1 MSRSPR
7 NRPGSTVLVYALL
20 IAGGLLMALPFY
32 YMMVTSIKPD
42 EETVTTGIR
51 LWVAKPTLEAYR
63 DLLDPQ
69 GVPFLRSVFNSA
81 FIAFVT
87 VGGNLVLCP
96 LAGYAFAKHRFPGR
110 EAIFVALLSTM
121 MIPATVL
128 LVPGFLLARDF
139 GWLNTWLPLTIPAMA
154 GVFGVFLSRQFIASI
169 PDALIEA
176 AKIDGCTE
184 VSIFARLIM
193 PLSKPLLATLGIFTF
208 LASWN
213 SFLGPLVILRDEQLL
228 TLPLV
233 MALLQGRFTGNEN
246 VQMAGAVISI
256 VPVLLIF
263 FVFQRQ
269 IVESLANSGLKE

>member
-1 MSRSPR
+1 MSVRSRSS
-7 NRPGSTVLVYALL
+7 GLVGYAVLTLA
-20 IAGGLLMALPFY
+20 GLLMVLPFY
-32 YMMVTSIKPD
+32 FMVITSLKPD
-42 EETVTTGIR
+42 SETITTSIR
-51 LWVAKPTLEAYR
+51 LWVSSPTLDGYR
-63 DLLDPQ
+63 KLLDPQ
-69 GVPFLRSVFNSA
+69 GVPFLRSVLNSV

-110 EAIFVALLSTM
+110 DAIFVALLSTM
-121 MIPATVL
+121 MIPGTVL

-139 GWLNTWLPLTIPAMA
+139 GWLNTWLPLTVPAMA
-154 GVFGVFLSRQFIASI
+154 GVFGVFLSRQFIRNI
-169 PDALIEA
+169 PDSLIEA
-176 AKIDGCTE
+176 AKIDGCSE
-184 VSIFARLIM
+184 GRIFATVVM
-193 PLSKPLLATLGIFTF
+193 PLCKPLLATLGIFTF

-213 SFLGPLVILRDEQLL
+213 SFLGPLVILREEQLL

-233 MALLQGRFTGNEN
+233 MALLQGRFTGNQN

-263 FVFQRQ
+263 FVFQKQ